1 MRVYNFRGQGIILNY
16 QIVNNGI
23 EISTVIN
30 GKVKHA
36 LYSNPELLKGYDELI
51 DLVDDL
57 SEDFIKRL
65 ESEEQ
70 K

>member
-1 MRVYNFRGQGIILNY
+1 MRLYNFRGQGIILNY

-36 LYSNPELLKGYDELI
+36 LYSNAELLKDYDELI

-57 SEDFIKRL
+57 SYDFIKRL
-65 ESEEQ
+65 EDEEQ
-70 K
+70 A

>member
-1 MRVYNFRGQGIILNY
+1 MRLYNFRGQGIILNY

-30 GKVKHA
+30 DRVKHA
-36 LYSNPELLKGYDELI
+36 LYSNAELLKDYDEISDLI
-51 DLVDDL
+51 DDL
-57 SEDFIKRL
+57 SYDFIKIL

>member
-30 GKVKHA
+30 DKVKHA
-36 LYSNPELLKGYDELI
+36 LYSNPELLKDYNEISDLI
-51 DLVDDL
+51 DDL
-57 SEDFIKRL
+57 SYDFIKRL
-65 ESEEQ
+65 
-70 K
+70 